1 VEKVKERAKA
11 KAVDVDVDVDVQ
23 VYLACSKT
31 VRGISFLQVF
41 LVFHKIMRMICHC
54 VM

>member
-1 VEKVKERAKA
+1 VEKVRAKA
-11 KAVDVDVDVDVQ
+11 KAVDVDVDVQ
-23 VYLACSKT
+23 VYLACRKT